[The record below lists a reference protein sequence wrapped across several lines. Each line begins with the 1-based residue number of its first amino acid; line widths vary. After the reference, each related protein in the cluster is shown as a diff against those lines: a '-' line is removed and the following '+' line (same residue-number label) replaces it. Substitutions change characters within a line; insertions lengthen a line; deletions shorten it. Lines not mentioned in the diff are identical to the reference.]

1 MMMNLLRSFLFAPG
15 SNEKLIVKA
24 LNSSADAVIID
35 LEDAVAVAEKEN
47 ARAIAVSISIMPRN
61 KPLYIRVNSAKCS
74 FFSEDLASIIEA
86 NIDGIVLPKCEEADE
101 ILKVISVIKKNLDII
116 PLIESAAGLTNLKE
130 IGTASKNIS
139 RFAFGAIDYTLDIG
153 AKYTKSG
160 LELLYPRSYM
170 VIVSKVMG
178 LLPPVDTVFPDL
190 KDEKGL
196 RDETVHIKN
205 LGLFG
210 KLAIHPKQISVI
222 NEIFTPAEDEI
233 AEARKIV
240 DAFNV
245 SEKQGIASIELDG
258 QFIDYPVY
266 KKAQLLLE
274 LAKKYK

>member
-1 MMMNLLRSFLFAPG
+1 M
-15 SNEKLIVKA
+15 
-24 LNSSADAVIID
+24 VII
-35 LEDAVAVAEKEN
+35 
-47 ARAIAVSISIMPRN
+47 
-61 KPLYIRVNSAKCS
+61 
-74 FFSEDLASIIEA
+74 
-86 NIDGIVLPKCEEADE
+86 
-101 ILKVISVIKKNLDII
+101 
-116 PLIESAAGLTNLKE
+116 
-130 IGTASKNIS
+130 
-139 RFAFGAIDYTLDIG
+139 
-153 AKYTKSG
+153 
-160 LELLYPRSYM
+160 
-170 VIVSKVMG
+170 SKVMG